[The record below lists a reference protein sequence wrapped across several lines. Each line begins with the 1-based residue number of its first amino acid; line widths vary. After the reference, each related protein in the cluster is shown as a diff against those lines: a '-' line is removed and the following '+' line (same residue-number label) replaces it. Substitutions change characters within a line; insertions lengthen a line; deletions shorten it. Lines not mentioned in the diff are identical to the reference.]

1 MTVSGGDRQ
10 GRVLAVTGGWLR
22 DVCTALLLFSP
33 DTESLSTVMHI
44 PVETRPRS
52 LALLSLESLSLMSLV
67 HSLELLQQMPPVR
80 LRSASQRGLALTLSF
95 ILIKSLVSFNSR
107 VDSQDTVS
115 GCGKD

>member
-10 GRVLAVTGGWLR
+10 GRVLTVTGGWLG

-80 LRSASQRGLALTLSF
+80 LRSASHMRARSDPHFRPHQ
-95 ILIKSLVSFNSR
+95 ILGEL
-107 VDSQDTVS
+107 
-115 GCGKD
+115 